1 MCRRTRQLIV
11 IGLLATAVVAV
22 PRLADACSCIGKRPA
37 CEAFWDPGAVFAG
50 KVVSIEPQVADGL
63 NSFTNRRVRFEVA
76 EGFRGVDT
84 AEVDV
89 YTGNG
94 GGDCGYAFVVGGS
107 YLVYAYQAT
116 GSTRLTT
123 GICSRTQPL
132 SQAAADLGYMRSL
145 PATGAQG
152 ATISGSVHHRDRNV
166 ATKSGAT
173 LLAPVGSLGVVM
185 ECDGAAYRG
194 TTDADGRFTIAGIPV
209 GSCTPRLESPGDDFL
224 LTVNTINIP
233 DPRACAD
240 VSLLIGARKK

>member
-1 MCRRTRQLIV
+1 MVGVAAGPKPARSSIALITRIAA
-11 IGLLATAVVAV
+11 GALAFRAVSAF
-22 PRLADACSCIGKRPA
+22 LAFLCNLVFPLYQPEQFPSVFGSMR
-37 CEAFWDPGAVFAG
+37 AFWDPFTRY
-50 KVVSIEPQVADGL
+50 DGGWYYQIAR
-63 NSFTNRRVRFEVA
+63 N
-76 EGFRGVDT
+76 
-84 AEVDV
+84 
-89 YTGNG
+89 
-94 GGDCGYAFVVGGS
+94 GYAFVVGGS